1 VEAGNAKREE
11 KKTEKKKKKK
21 REEIRIKEPRGA
33 LAIVSQS
40 GIARG

>member
-1 VEAGNAKREE
+1 MRKEG
-11 KKTEKKKKKK
+11 EKKK
-21 REEIRIKEPRGA
+21 EEIRIKGPRGA